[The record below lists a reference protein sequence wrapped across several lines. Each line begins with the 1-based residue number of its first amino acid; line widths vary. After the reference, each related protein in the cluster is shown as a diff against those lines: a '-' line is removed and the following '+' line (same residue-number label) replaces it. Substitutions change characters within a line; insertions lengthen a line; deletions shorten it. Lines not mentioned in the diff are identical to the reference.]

1 MVFTLV
7 QWCSKSK
14 INLKNTDNIY
24 MESESS
30 KHEKQQISKY
40 LNTLMTAKRDKMKS
54 LMLKMILFTNKRNWD
69 DK

>member
-54 LMLKMILFTNKRNWD
+54 LMLKMILFTNKRN
-69 DK
+69 

>member
-7 QWCSKSK
+7 QLCSKSK
-14 INLKNTDNIY
+14 INLKNTDHIY

-54 LMLKMILFTNKRNWD
+54 LMLKMILFTNKRN
-69 DK
+69 